1 MRDKFLWQTRERV
14 LQFEG
19 QPLAAELTHQFG
31 LTLDQNNLALTDDA
45 DPIGHLF
52 CFLDVVGGEND
63 VTPDARRR
71 RTKRHI
77 SWRSSTS
84 TPAVGSSRNR
94 ICGSCAR
101 ALAIRTRR
109 FMPPDRVLI
118 LSSFLSHRDRSRKTV
133 SM

>member
-1 MRDKFLWQTRERV
+1 MRGKFLWQTRERV

-19 QPLAAELTHQFG
+19 QLLAAELAHQVG
-31 LTLDQNNLALTDDA
+31 LTLDQDDLAPADHA
-45 DPIGHLF
+45 DPVGHLLSL
-52 CFLDVVGGEND
+52 LDVVGGEND
-63 VTPDARRR
+63 RNTPDARRR
-71 RTKRHI
+71 RTKRQK

-109 FMPPDRVLI
+109 
-118 LSSFLSHRDRSRKTV
+118 
-133 SM
+133 

>member
-1 MRDKFLWQTRERV
+1 MRGKFLWQTRERV

-19 QPLAAELTHQFG
+19 QLLAAELAHQVG
-31 LTLDQNNLALTDDA
+31 LTLDQDDLAPADHA
-45 DPIGHLF
+45 DPVGHL
-52 CFLDVVGGEND
+52 LSLLAVVGGEND

-94 ICGSCAR
+94 ICGSR
-101 ALAIRTRR
+101 AGAFGLRNSPLTA
-109 FMPPDRVLI
+109 P
-118 LSSFLSHRDRSRKTV
+118 
-133 SM
+133 